1 MPLKLSEE
9 YLILAQT
16 WLQIRTHLDV
26 LTEKGVSTE
35 NTHSECLLFVTRFVT
50 LSVKRLYLTA
60 FFDNEPESF

>member
-35 NTHSECLLFVTRFVT
+35 NTPTECLPFVTRFVT

>member
-35 NTHSECLLFVTRFVT
+35 NTPTECLLFVTRFVT
-50 LSVKRLYLTA
+50 LSVKRLNLTA